1 MKNILY
7 VLVFL
12 LSISS
17 CSYKPLYKKNAI
29 FSKYRVEISI
39 KSKGKYENNANL
51 MESILNQ
58 RFKHKG
64 SVQSNLKL
72 VVSIDRSISNLG
84 INKDLF
90 TFGKMLVYDIA
101 FSFYDKKGLLTSG
114 KLSGKTTYNIGK
126 NTYANIVS
134 KEDASKKLISSLT
147 QNLVNIIT
155 AMDFKRTISP

>member
-1 MKNILY
+1 MRNILY

-29 FSKYRVEISI
+29 FSKYGINISI
-39 KSKGKYENNANL
+39 KSKGKFENNINL

-64 SVQSNLKL
+64 SAPSNLKL
-72 VVSIDRSISNLG
+72 VISIDRSISDLG

-114 KLSGKTTYNIGK
+114 KLTGKTTYNIGK

-134 KEDASKKLISSLT
+134 KEDASKKLISSLS
-147 QNLVNIIT
+147 QNLSNIIT

>member
-1 MKNILY
+1 MRNILY

-29 FSKYRVEISI
+29 FSKYEINISI
-39 KSKGKYENNANL
+39 KSKGKFENNINL

-58 RFKHKG
+58 RLKHK
-64 SVQSNLKL
+64 SSAPSSLKL
-72 VVSIDRSISNLG
+72 VISIDRSISDLG
-84 INKDLF
+84 VNKDLF
-90 TFGKMLVYDIA
+90 TFGKMLIYDIN

-114 KLSGKTTYNIGK
+114 KLTGKTTYNIGK

-134 KEDASKKLISSLT
+134 KEDASKKLISSLSK
-147 QNLVNIIT
+147 NLSDIIT